1 MLWQRHLLCS
11 RTVRLERTFLA
22 WEAHWFDWTLGRY
35 CSWRNGLNR
44 PVSALKDES
53 VERVVELE
61 IRRLRERIESE
72 RFSSFFW
79 KKFFAKFLSLE
90 IGFGFN
96 RLCFVK
102 SFFSIK
108 NYFLDV
114 VLHWLLNG
122 IKNYFYI
129 FFSFREI
136 KFQSRTY
143 VWKKVFFENLVFE
156 VHQGFEDQLGISRL
170 KILIDCF

>member
-79 KKFFAKFLSLE
+79 KKFFAKFYLWRSTLVS
-90 IGFGFN
+90 IACV
-96 RLCFVK
+96 LVK
-102 SFFSIK
+102 VFFDIKLLPRCSFILAFEWHQ
-108 NYFLDV
+108 NYF
-114 VLHWLLNG
+114 NM
-122 IKNYFYI
+122 
-129 FFSFREI
+129 FFNFREI

-143 VWKKVFFENLVFE
+143 VWKKFF
-156 VHQGFEDQLGISRL
+156 L
-170 KILIDCF
+170 KF